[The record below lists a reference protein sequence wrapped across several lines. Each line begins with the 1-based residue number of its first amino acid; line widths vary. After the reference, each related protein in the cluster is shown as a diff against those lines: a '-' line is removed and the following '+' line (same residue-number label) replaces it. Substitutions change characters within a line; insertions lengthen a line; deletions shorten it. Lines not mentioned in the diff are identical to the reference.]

1 MLPQQLFLGITMY
14 DILFAGGIIAA
25 LVAFRLLTDKLGM
38 SAKLLN
44 FVLAAGI
51 AAIIVGVFSAVLFQA
66 IYNYQASGVFELST
80 GTGMTFYG
88 GFIGGVVTFFAVYFG
103 AGHFVLRDR
112 EHIRE
117 LLTVTNAGACSVI
130 VAHSIG
136 RLGCLCAGCCHG
148 LHAAPPLGWYMEYAG
163 DTVLP
168 TQLYEALFL
177 AGLFLLLTVRV
188 LNRRGY
194 ALPIYLAAYG
204 VWRFFIEYLR
214 GDDRGSSL
222 VLWLSPSQLTA
233 LCLVACGVA
242 LVFVERRLSAAR
254 GQHDTTEA

>member
-51 AAIIVGVFSAVLFQA
+51 VAIIVGVFSAVLFQA

-148 LHAAPPLGWYMEYAG
+148 LHADPPLGWYMEYAG

-222 VLWLSPSQLTA
+222 VSWLSPSQLTA
-233 LCLVACGVA
+233 LCLVVCGVA

>member
-148 LHAAPPLGWYMEYAG
+148 LHADPPLGWYMEYAG

-222 VLWLSPSQLTA
+222 VSWLSPSQLTA
-233 LCLVACGVA
+233 LCLVVCGVA